1 VVLLE
6 DTKSLPREEIESREV
21 SKSRWRCLKRL
32 W

>member
-6 DTKSLPREEIESREV
+6 DTKSLPREETESREV
-21 SKSRWRCLKRL
+21 SKLWWRYLKRS